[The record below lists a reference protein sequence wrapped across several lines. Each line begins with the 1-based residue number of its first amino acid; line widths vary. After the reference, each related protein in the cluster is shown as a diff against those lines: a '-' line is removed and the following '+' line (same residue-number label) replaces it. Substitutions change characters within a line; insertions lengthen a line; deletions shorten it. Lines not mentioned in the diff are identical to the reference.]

1 VSSDDRYPLCTAAL
15 ARLMSGSGSVLP
27 SSIAA
32 FRVGPGV
39 LRAPAPVARRS
50 GRAASD
56 DDDNYDDNDDNDASG
71 ERDTRALLGEL
82 TDMLLVGAD
91 DADSGLPEVHL
102 QFKSDVVGG
111 LHLRLVK
118 KPEGLSAVFMVKDA
132 ATRREVAAHVDA
144 LVAHLRERGFSVLE
158 ARLEVSG

>member
-1 VSSDDRYPLCTAAL
+1 
-15 ARLMSGSGSVLP
+15 
-27 SSIAA
+27 
-32 FRVGPGV
+32 
-39 LRAPAPVARRS
+39 VARRS
-50 GRAASD
+50 SRAA
-56 DDDNYDDNDDNDASG
+56 DDNDNDNDDNDEDDERGERG

-144 LVAHLRERGFSVLE
+144 LVAHLRERGFSVL
-158 ARLEVSG
+158 

>member
-1 VSSDDRYPLCTAAL
+1 MSTDDRYPLCTAAL
-15 ARLMSGSGSVLP
+15 ARLVSGSGSVLP

-50 GRAASD
+50 GRAA
-56 DDDNYDDNDDNDASG
+56 DDNDDDSDDEDDDASG
-71 ERDTRALLGEL
+71 ERDTRSLLGEL

>member
-1 VSSDDRYPLCTAAL
+1 MSTDDRYPLCTAAL
-15 ARLMSGSGSVLP
+15 ARLVSGSGSVVP

-50 GRAASD
+50 GRAADGD
-56 DDDNYDDNDDNDASG
+56 DDDTGPDDGD

-118 KPEGLSAVFMVKDA
+118 KPEGLCAVFMVKDA

>member
-1 VSSDDRYPLCTAAL
+1 
-15 ARLMSGSGSVLP
+15 M
-27 SSIAA
+27 
-32 FRVGPGV
+32 

-50 GRAASD
+50 ARAD
-56 DDDNYDDNDDNDASG
+56 DEARDTGPDDEQTG

-118 KPEGLSAVFMVKDA
+118 KPEGLSAVFLVKDA

>member
-1 VSSDDRYPLCTAAL
+1 MSTDDRYPLCSAAL
-15 ARLMSGSGSVLP
+15 ARLVSGSGSVLP

-50 GRAASD
+50 GRAA
-56 DDDNYDDNDDNDASG
+56 DDNDDDSDDEDDDASG
-71 ERDTRALLGEL
+71 ERDTRSLLGEL

>member
-1 VSSDDRYPLCTAAL
+1 MSTDDRYPLCTAAL
-15 ARLMSGSGSVLP
+15 ARLVSGSGSALP

-39 LRAPAPVARRS
+39 LRAPAPLARRS
-50 GRAASD
+50 GRTDDDDDDNSD
-56 DDDNYDDNDDNDASG
+56 DDDNNDGA